1 MRFQSTAANCGP
13 AALRNALQCHGIQ
26 RSEAELETL
35 AGFTA
40 ADGTSPKGLLK
51 ALAAVARDNPD
62 ITPAIINESRPNVA
76 IMMLLEAIRNGHV
89 VVCLVDSWDHWVV
102 AFGLLGSGRGVR
114 VHISDSADPEL
125 VQSYTPDAFMTRW
138 KGQGRKPY
146 YGIVV

>member
-40 ADGTSPKGLLK
+40 ADGTSPKGLCK
-51 ALAAVARDNPD
+51 ALAAIAKDHTEVANAVIHEGRD
-62 ITPAIINESRPNVA
+62 TVA
-76 IMMLLEAIRNGHV
+76 ILQLLEAIRNGHV
-89 VVCLVDSWDHWVV
+89 VICLVDGWDHWVV
-102 AFGLLGSGRGVR
+102 AFGLLGGGRNTR
-114 VHISDSADPEL
+114 LHISDSADPEL
-125 VQSYTPDAFMTRW
+125 VQHYTPAAFMARW